1 MKKKADEK
9 EVVIHGYKGF
19 DCDMKCRGF
28 QFEEGKEYT
37 HDGSLKICES
47 GFHFCESPMDVL
59 NYYNVCDST
68 FAEVEGSGKVVG
80 HADDSKKAVTQ
91 IKIGAKLSLPGFIKA
106 SIDFLLKPTKP
117 ASGDSSKLAASGD
130 SSKLAAS
137 GHSSQLAASGDSS
150 KLAAS
155 GDSSQLA
162 ASGRCSQ
169 LAASGH
175 CSQLAASGDS
185 SQLAASGHSS
195 QLAASGDS
203 SKLEMTGDDS
213 VGAAIGIKNKIKGKV
228 GDWITLS
235 EWEYDTKKS
244 RHIPVYVKTVKIDG
258 KEIKADTWYIL
269 KYGKFIEE

>member
-150 KLAAS
+150 KL
-155 GDSSQLA
+155 
-162 ASGRCSQ
+162 
-169 LAASGH
+169 
-175 CSQLAASGDS
+175 
-185 SQLAASGHSS
+185 
-195 QLAASGDS
+195 
-203 SKLEMTGDDS
+203 EMTGDDS